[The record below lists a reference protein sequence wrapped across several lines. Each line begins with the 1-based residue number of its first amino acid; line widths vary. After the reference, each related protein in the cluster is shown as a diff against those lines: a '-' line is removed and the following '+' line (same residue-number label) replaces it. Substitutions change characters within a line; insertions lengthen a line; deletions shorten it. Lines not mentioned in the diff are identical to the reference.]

1 MKDYAIRKKNKKW
14 SLAKSKI
21 VDVPAVSEVKDDKGV
36 VVREAKDEVSH
47 EVVKLTKKTFNP
59 ETGAAG
65 TDNVQ
70 TVTVAECDNKIAQCD
85 NQIAEQNAE
94 KAGWEALKTDIKA
107 L

>member
-1 MKDYAIRKKNKKW
+1 MKDYATRKKNKKW
-14 SLAKSKI
+14 SVAKTK
-21 VDVPAVSEVKDDKGV
+21 VVTTPAVSEVKDDKGV
-36 VVREAKDEVSH
+36 VVRQASAEVSH
-47 EVVKLTKKTFNP
+47 EEVKLTKKTFNP

-70 TVTVAECDNKIAQCD
+70 TVTVEECD
-85 NQIAEQNAE
+85 NQIARCDNNIAEQTAV